1 MDTPHGM
8 PDRTIV
14 IVGGGSAGWMAAA
27 ACARFLERGFAVRL
41 VESDE
46 IGTVGV
52 GEATIPQIRL
62 FLQGLGIDEDAFL
75 RAVGGTFKLGIRFD
89 GWTKPGESYLHSFQ
103 QPGLSLGLLT
113 FHHYWL
119 RAKALGFA
127 APLDAYA
134 LPAAAA
140 AADRFTRAPS
150 SRDSRLPGLAYA
162 FHIDATLM
170 ARSLRAY
177 AEARGVV
184 RTEGRIAKVNLR
196 PDDGFIAS
204 LTLAGGET
212 VAGDLF
218 IDCSGFRGLLIGE
231 GGLGV
236 PYEDWT
242 KWLPCDRALAVPSAR
257 TEPLTP
263 YTRATASTAGW
274 RWRIPLQHRTGNGYV
289 YCSRFISDEDAR
301 AELLAGL
308 DGEPLADPKPLRFTT
323 GRRAR
328 FWEKN
333 CVALGLACG
342 FMEPLESTS
351 LHLVQSG
358 VARLLQLLPP
368 GGFPENDCAAEIATY
383 NRQTIFE
390 FERIRDFLV
399 LHYKANA
406 RSEPFWAAARDLP
419 VSDALA
425 EKLALFEASGRCAR
439 DHDELFT
446 DASWTQV
453 MLGQGVQPRA
463 FHPLAEVPTDA
474 ELRDFLAF
482 IRAATEREVASMP
495 THGQYVARAC
505 AAPAVAA

>member
-1 MDTPHGM
+1 MDTPQ
-8 PDRTIV
+8 RTIV

-27 ACARFLERGFAVRL
+27 ACARFLERGFSVRL

-75 RAVGGTFKLGIRFD
+75 KTVGGTFKLGIRFD
-89 GWTKPGESYLHSFQ
+89 GWTQAGESYLHSFQ

-113 FHHYWL
+113 FHPYWL

-134 LPAAAA
+134 LPAVAAA
-140 AADRFTRAPS
+140 ANRFTRAPS
-150 SRDSRLPGLAYA
+150 SPGSRLPGMAYA
-162 FHIDATLM
+162 FHIDATLL
-170 ARSLRAY
+170 ARSLRTY
-177 AEARGVV
+177 AEARGVR

-196 PDDGFIAS
+196 PEDGFIAS
-204 LTLAGGET
+204 VTLASGET
-212 VAGDLF
+212 VEGDLF
-218 IDCSGFRGLLIGE
+218 LDCSGFRGLLIGE

-242 KWLPCDRALAVPSAR
+242 RWLPCDRALAVPSAR

-263 YTRATASTAGW
+263 YTRATASAAGW

-289 YCSRFISDEDAR
+289 YCSRFISDEHAK

-328 FWEKN
+328 FWERN
-333 CVALGLACG
+333 CVALGLASG

-358 VARLLQLLPP
+358 IARLLQLLPAQ
-368 GGFPENDCAAEIATY
+368 GFPAAEIATY

-399 LHYKANA
+399 LHYKANG

-419 VSDALA
+419 VSEALA
-425 EKLALFEASGRCAR
+425 EKLALFEASGRIVR
-439 DHDELFT
+439 EQDELFT
-446 DASWTQV
+446 EASWMQV
-453 MLGQGVQPRA
+453 MQGQGVAPRA
-463 FHPLAEVPTDA
+463 FHPLAQVPTEA

-482 IRAATEREVASMP
+482 VRASTDREVASMP
-495 THGQYVARAC
+495 THAQYVAGAC

>member
-1 MDTPHGM
+1 MDK
-8 PDRTIV
+8 PDRQIV

-27 ACARFLERGFAVRL
+27 ACARFLERGFRVRL

-62 FLQGLGIDEDAFL
+62 FLSGLGIDEDDFL
-75 RAVGGTFKLGIRFD
+75 KTVGGTFKLGIQFE
-89 GWTKPGESYLHSFQ
+89 GWTKPGESYIHTFQ

-140 AADRFTRAPS
+140 ERGRFTRAPS
-150 SRDSRLPGLAYA
+150 SRESRLPNLAYA
-162 FHIDATLM
+162 FHIDATLL

-184 RTEGRIAKVNLR
+184 RTEGRIARVNLR
-196 PDDGFIAS
+196 GEDGFIES
-204 LTLAGGET
+204 VTLANGET
-212 VAGDLF
+212 VSGDLF
-218 IDCSGFRGLLIGE
+218 FDCSGFRGLLIGE
-231 GGLGV
+231 GGLEV
-236 PYEDWT
+236 PYQDWSR
-242 KWLPCDRALAVPSAR
+242 WLPCDRALAVPSAR

-289 YCSRFISDEDAR
+289 YCSRFISDDDAK

-308 DGEPLADPKPLRFTT
+308 DGEPTADPRPLRFTT
-323 GRRAR
+323 GRRER

-333 CVALGLACG
+333 CISLGLASG

-351 LHLVQSG
+351 LHFVQSG
-358 VARLLQLLPP
+358 IARFLQLMPDGRRL
-368 GGFPENDCAAEIATY
+368 DAESASY
-383 NRQTIFE
+383 NRQTVFE
-390 FERIRDFLV
+390 FERVRDFLV
-399 LHYKANA
+399 LHYNANA
-406 RSEPFWAAARDLP
+406 RDGAFWALCRELP
-419 VSDALA
+419 VPDSLA
-425 EKLALFEASGRCAR
+425 EKLDLFEASGRIVR
-439 DHDELFT
+439 EQDELFT

-453 MLGQGVQPRA
+453 MLGQGVEPRGW
-463 FHPLAEVPTDA
+463 HPLAGVPTEA
-474 ELRDFLAF
+474 ELRDFLGF
-482 IRAATEREVASMP
+482 VRQSTDREVARMP
-495 THGQYVARAC
+495 THAQYVAQAC
-505 AAPAVAA
+505 PA

>member
-1 MDTPHGM
+1 MDR
-8 PDRTIV
+8 PDRRIV

-27 ACARFLERGFAVRL
+27 ACARFLERGFSVRL

-62 FLQGLGIDEDAFL
+62 FLSGLGIDEDAFL
-75 RAVGGTFKLGIRFD
+75 KAVGGTFKLGIRFD
-89 GWTKPGESYLHSFQ
+89 GWTKPGESYLHAFQ

-119 RAKALGFA
+119 RARALGFA

-134 LPAAAA
+134 LPAVAAA
-140 AADRFTRAPS
+140 GGRFTRAPQN
-150 SRDSRLPGLAYA
+150 RESRLPGLAYA
-162 FHIDATLM
+162 FHIDATLL

-177 AEARGVV
+177 AEARGVR
-184 RTEGRIAKVNLR
+184 RTEGRIAKVDLR
-196 PDDGFIAS
+196 AEDGFVAGV
-204 LTLAGGET
+204 TLASGERID
-212 VAGDLF
+212 GDLF
-218 IDCSGFRGLLIGE
+218 LDCSGFRGLLIGE

-242 KWLPCDRALAVPSAR
+242 RFLPCDRALALPSAR
-257 TEPLTP
+257 NEPLAP
-263 YTRATASTAGW
+263 FTRATASSAGW

-301 AELLAGL
+301 VELLAGL
-308 DGEPLADPKPLRFTT
+308 DGEPLAEPKPLRFTT

-333 CVALGLACG
+333 CVALGLASG

-358 VARLLQLLPP
+358 VARLLQLLP
-368 GGFPENDCAAEIATY
+368 AEGDAWAERATY
-383 NRQTIFE
+383 NRQTVFE
-390 FERIRDFLV
+390 YERIRDFLV
-399 LHYKANA
+399 LHYRANA
-406 RSEPFWAAARDLP
+406 RDEPFWGACRDLP

-425 EKLALFEASGRCAR
+425 EKLALFAASGRVMR
-439 DHDELFT
+439 DQDELFT

-453 MLGQGVQPRA
+453 MLGQGVQPRRH
-463 FHPLAEVPTDA
+463 HPVADVPTEA

-482 IRAATEREVASMP
+482 IRVSTDREVMSMP
-495 THGQYVARAC
+495 THAKYVAQTC
-505 AAPAVAA
+505 AASAI